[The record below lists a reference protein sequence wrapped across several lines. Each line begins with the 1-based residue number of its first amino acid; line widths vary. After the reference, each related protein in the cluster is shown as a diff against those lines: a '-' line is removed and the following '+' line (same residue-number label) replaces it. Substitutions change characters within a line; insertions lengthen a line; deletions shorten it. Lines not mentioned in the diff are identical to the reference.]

1 MQGKAATQTLSIVF
15 PQRLVVMDLVPFAPS
30 KLGRV
35 SNPEAPIT
43 QRALARLEPQPELRH
58 LDVCLRTWR
67 STPRRVPCYAT
78 CLRHTPARCASRAF
92 WSKLYCTA
100 LRPVIVSAVCSGIC
114 SPPAACLGAASLRR
128 TFLRDLQARAA
139 AVCEGV
145 AQNQPTPP

>member
-58 LDVCLRTWR
+58 LDVCLPAYLALYPEKGTMLRDMPAPYSRTVR
-67 STPRRVPCYAT
+67 EPSLLVKAV
-78 CLRHTPARCASRAF
+78 LH
-92 WSKLYCTA
+92 CTA
-100 LRPVIVSAVCSGIC
+100 SGHRVSSLQWHLLTARSMSWRRIV
-114 SPPAACLGAASLRR
+114 ASDI
-128 TFLRDLQARAA
+128 FA
-139 AVCEGV
+139 
-145 AQNQPTPP
+145 